1 VTLLSDELPFLLTQ
15 IKARGTPLLIVGAS
29 RARTQA
35 GCLAD
40 WSCPNRQDRSG
51 KAPKAPLRGAR
62 DKGGAPMGRRLI
74 ENLLAS
80 TEGQIDLEERHVTAQ
95 RGFVAQLER
104 ARLGSSKTA
113 ELARQLLRSME
124 ARLQAR
130 VTERRRLQD
139 QLDGRRDHQAVG

>member
-1 VTLLSDELPFLLTQ
+1 
-15 IKARGTPLLIVGAS
+15 
-29 RARTQA
+29 
-35 GCLAD
+35 
-40 WSCPNRQDRSG
+40 
-51 KAPKAPLRGAR
+51 
-62 DKGGAPMGRRLI
+62 MGRRLI

-80 TEGQIDLEERHVTAQ
+80 TEGQIELEERHVTAQ

-139 QLDGRRDHQAVG
+139 LDGRRDHQAVG